1 MIRRM
6 RFKYW
11 SESKLS
17 HKLREKFG
25 LTNPQWN
32 TWEGWEDHRKTSKN
46 TAPFI
51 HWLTSEGFNKA
62 QNIVMFPAD
71 FWWAIKT
78 ATIWKFFRNL
88 WLFRK
93 GLWEY
98 RSWDYHGML
107 EFMETSARDMSRC
120 HKEYGQHTTSHI
132 SARELEV
139 WANLIKRIKEDT
151 YTDDKLEFKKVR
163 EGGIFGGF
171 DNVQRQ
177 NTLPCRDSKQFYKI
191 IESNKKNDLELIG
204 KMFSRKVRH
213 WWS

>member
-1 MIRRM
+1 MIRHTRGN
-6 RFKYW
+6 YW

-46 TAPFI
+46 KAPFI
-51 HWLTSEGFNKA
+51 HWITSEGLNKA
-62 QNIVMFPAD
+62 QNIAMFPAD
-71 FWWAIKT
+71 LWWAIKT

-93 GLWEY
+93 ALWNY
-98 RSWDYHGML
+98 RSWDYSGMM
-107 EFMETSARDMSRC
+107 EFMETSAQDMSRC
-120 HKEYGQHTTSHI
+120 HKENGQHTTSQI
-132 SARELEV
+132 SAKELQVFAALLRRVRED
-139 WANLIKRIKEDT
+139 A

-163 EGGIFGGF
+163 EGGMFGGF
-171 DNVQRQ
+171 DNVQRS
-177 NTLPCRDSKQFYKI
+177 NTLPNRDSKEFYKI
-191 IESNKKNDLELIG
+191 IESNTKNDLELIG

>member
-1 MIRRM
+1 MIRHTRGN
-6 RFKYW
+6 YW

-46 TAPFI
+46 KAPFI
-51 HWLTSEGFNKA
+51 HWITSEGLNKA
-62 QNIVMFPAD
+62 QNIAMFPAD
-71 FWWAIKT
+71 LWWAIKT

-107 EFMETSARDMSRC
+107 EFMETSARDMARC
-120 HKEYGQHTTSHI
+120 HKEHGQHTTSHI
-132 SARELEV
+132 SARELEI
-139 WANLIKRIKEDT
+139 WANLIKRVKEDA

-163 EGGIFGGF
+163 EGGMFGGF
-171 DNVQRQ
+171 DHVQRS
-177 NTLPCRDSKQFYKI
+177 NTLPNRDSKQL
-191 IESNKKNDLELIG
+191 SLI
-204 KMFSRKVRH
+204 H
-213 WWS
+213 I